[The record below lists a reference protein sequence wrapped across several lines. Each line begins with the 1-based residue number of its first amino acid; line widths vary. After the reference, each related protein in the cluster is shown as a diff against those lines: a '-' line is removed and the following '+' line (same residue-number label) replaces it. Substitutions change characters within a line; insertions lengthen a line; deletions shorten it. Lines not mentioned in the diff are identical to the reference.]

1 MSLDFL
7 QCQNVVESG
16 VKSEG
21 LCITYEY
28 IFVYG
33 FHLIKPLSI
42 LVFKVSEGE
51 DFLGYY
57 GGNETMNV
65 T

>member
-16 VKSEG
+16 VISEG

-33 FHLIKPLSI
+33 FHLIKPLS
-42 LVFKVSEGE
+42 V
-51 DFLGYY
+51 
-57 GGNETMNV
+57 
-65 T
+65 

>member
-1 MSLDFL
+1 M
-7 QCQNVVESG
+7 VESG
-16 VKSEG
+16 VISEG

-33 FHLIKPLSI
+33 FPFIKPLSKY
-42 LVFKVSEGE
+42 VSKVSEGE
-51 DFLGYY
+51 DFFGYY
-57 GGNETMNV
+57 GGNVTMNE

>member
-1 MSLDFL
+1 MNLDFL
-7 QCQNVVESG
+7 KCQNVVESG
-16 VKSEG
+16 VISEG
-21 LCITYEY
+21 LCNTYEY

-33 FHLIKPLSI
+33 FPFRKPLSV

-51 DFLGYY
+51 TLLCYY

>member
-1 MSLDFL
+1 
-7 QCQNVVESG
+7 VVESG
-16 VKSEG
+16 VISEG

-33 FHLIKPLSI
+33 FPFIKPLSV
-42 LVFKVSEGE
+42 LVSKVSEGE

-57 GGNETMNV
+57 GLDRDWETIYENV
-65 T
+65 LISNT

>member
-1 MSLDFL
+1 M
-7 QCQNVVESG
+7 VESG
-16 VKSEG
+16 VISEG

-33 FHLIKPLSI
+33 FPFIKPLSKY
-42 LVFKVSEGE
+42 VFKVSEGE
-51 DFLGYY
+51 DFFGYY
-57 GGNETMNV
+57 GGNVTMNE

>member
-1 MSLDFL
+1 
-7 QCQNVVESG
+7 VVESG
-16 VKSEG
+16 VISEG
-21 LCITYEY
+21 LCNTYEY

-33 FHLIKPLSI
+33 FPFRKPLS
-42 LVFKVSEGE
+42 VYVSKVSEGE

-57 GGNETMNV
+57 GGNGTMNE

>member
-1 MSLDFL
+1 MNLDFL
-7 QCQNVVESG
+7 KCQNVVESG

-33 FHLIKPLSI
+33 FHFRKPLS
-42 LVFKVSEGE
+42 VYVSKVSEGE

-57 GGNETMNV
+57 GGNETMND

>member
-1 MSLDFL
+1 MNLDFL
-7 QCQNVVESG
+7 KCQNVVESG
-16 VKSEG
+16 VKHGVFSN
-21 LCITYEY
+21 TYEY

-33 FHLIKPLSI
+33 FPFRKPLS
-42 LVFKVSEGE
+42 VYVSKVSEGE

-57 GGNETMNV
+57 GGNGTMNE